1 MERLPTEAEQDDAWH
16 LAGEIE
22 VALRRKSF
30 WLRFTP
36 SLEARFE
43 HDTSPARRRPLL
55 INLILGLVIYNL
67 FGFVDPIAFPDILA
81 EAFILR
87 HVLYTV
93 VGIALAYG
101 VYVATTARLREM
113 FLLLGGLWSAGVTV
127 LLIMLSDNTIGD
139 QLLYALMPMIM
150 FDVLVLRQRFPY
162 ALALGIGFMVMHTV
176 AMTTVAAENY
186 LPGGTSG
193 LVATVVLFTLMAGYA
208 IENESRKNYLN
219 ALREE
224 MRRNSLEKLILLDPL
239 TSIGNRRA
247 LEMRLQEL
255 GDLAMLDSAALIFA
269 DIDHFKAYN
278 DSFGHTAGDDCLRH
292 IAGLLVAEA
301 RGEGDRVFRFGGEE
315 FVAVLPGLGEGAA
328 AVVAER
334 MRRAIARAAI
344 PHCWPTQTATVTVSF
359 GVAASRLGEGHDIKG
374 LLERAD
380 AALYRA
386 KTDGRNC
393 VRTTTQAQPASRDQQ
408 AATKVLVG

>member
-1 MERLPTEAEQDDAWH
+1 MERLPTEAEQDDAWD
-16 LAGEIE
+16 LAREIE
-22 VALRRKSF
+22 VALRRNSF

-36 SLEARFE
+36 NLEARFE

-67 FGFVDPIAFPDILA
+67 FGFVDPIAFPDILP

-87 HVLYTV
+87 HVIYTV
-93 VGIALAYG
+93 VSIAVVYG
-101 VYVATTARLREM
+101 VYTATTAWVREM
-113 FLLLGGLWSAGVTV
+113 ILLLGGLWSAGVTV

-139 QLLYALMPMIM
+139 QLLYSLMPMIM

-162 ALALGIGFMVMHTV
+162 ALALGIGFMIMHTA

-193 LVATVVLFTLMAGYA
+193 LVATVVLFTLMAGHA
-208 IENESRKNYLN
+208 IENESRKNYLTS
-219 ALREE
+219 LREE
-224 MRRNSLEKLILLDPL
+224 MRRHSLEKLTLLDPL
-239 TSIGNRRA
+239 TVIGNRRA
-247 LEMRLQEL
+247 LEIRLQEL
-255 GDLAMLDSAALIFA
+255 SDLGTLESAAIIFA

-278 DSFGHTAGDDCLRH
+278 DSFGHVVGDECLRR
-292 IAGLLVAEA
+292 IAGLLVAEV
-301 RGEGDRVFRFGGEE
+301 RGDGNRVFRFGGEE
-315 FVAVLPGLGEGAA
+315 FVAVLPGLGDGAA
-328 AVVAER
+328 ALVAER
-334 MRRAIARAAI
+334 MRRAVARAAI
-344 PHCWPTQTATVTVSF
+344 PHCWPTQTAAVTVSF
-359 GVAASRLGEGHDIKG
+359 GVASLWPGEEHDIKG

-393 VRTTTQAQPASRDQQ
+393 VRTATQAQPANGDQQ
-408 AATKVLVG
+408 AATKALVG